1 MPASNPDVLTAR
13 EREVLDLI
21 RLGLTNDEIAERL
34 GITLDGAKYHVSQIL
49 SKLGVATRE
58 EAAVAEAAKA
68 PVRAP
73 DRRRWWAAWPLAAK
87 AAGAAVVVAAV
98 AGLGV
103 LAWGVL
109 ETNDHAQVSPLPSPI
124 FGKVFYLAPSDQAKW
139 IASPEL
145 VKQAGIIATED
156 TDEFMRQSQG
166 APALIIDRD
175 YLNVLDGAWV
185 REQVSAGKL
194 LMGVRIN
201 LSELSSGFNLGFVV
215 DTGFG
220 YYPSS
225 RVFYS
230 AYQKQAC
237 WHGSSEGRGQD
248 YLDRNSVGQF
258 RLLLARIKRS
268 TDSC

>member
-1 MPASNPDVLTAR
+1 MPAPNADALTRR
-13 EREVLDLI
+13 EQEVLGLI
-21 RLGLTNDEIAERL
+21 RLGLTNEEIAERL

-58 EAAVAEAAKA
+58 EAA
-68 PVRAP
+68 
-73 DRRRWWAAWPLAAK
+73 
-87 AAGAAVVVAAV
+87 GAAVVVAAV
-98 AGLGV
+98 AGLAV